1 MGKAS
6 RKQGSRRGAPL
17 ANRPAAYVARP
28 FEGLPSETDWVALR
42 EILPAATATVTLSA
56 TAASAGLPQSFVLAT
71 VLPMAWPALHRAD
84 GLVMVSTQSGPVSG
98 DASRDL
104 VMSLLAASAA
114 PEGEAV
120 PVVASATAETPR
132 LQDLLAEGAGFEL
145 TVHDGFD
152 FWVAEANLD
161 DAARESLQ
169 AANESVIPTV
179 VLGSRPSAY
188 LQRIGERSYLRWVL
202 PHDEEVLLDALARLH
217 AAGDD
222 RLVEGGRLIGMF
234 RTHGL
239 LVPVWDLPRGTGPD
253 AVEDPLSDLADALA
267 RALSETAAL
276 STEER
281 SVRDGLATRQ
291 VTIR

>member
-169 AANESVIPTV
+169 AANASVIPTV

-202 PHDEEVLLDALARLH
+202 PHDEDAALDALARLV
-217 AAGDD
+217 AAGTHRLGDDD
-222 RLVEGGRLIGMF
+222 RLLGAF
-234 RTHGL
+234 RACGL
-239 LVPVWDLPRGTGPD
+239 LIPVWE
-253 AVEDPLSDLADALA
+253 VDPQADPESVDPALA
-267 RALSETAAL
+267 ALGQRLDAAVATTAPL
-276 STEER
+276 TGEER
-281 SVRDGLATRQ
+281 RARNGLQTRQ
-291 VTIR
+291 VTLR